1 MAEINPRDRLQ
12 PFLLDRL
19 IDDEPGST
27 KESRDRNVLSPTQ
40 LKASILRDINWLF
53 NTPAPVVSDGIGEF
67 PNAAASVV
75 NFGVPDL
82 TGNTGS
88 SVRADLMEKGF
99 LKALQTF
106 EPRLSR
112 HGLVV
117 KMKEDLEAPNV
128 IALTISGEVL
138 GNQLAERMYIKTEV
152 DLELGQ
158 VTLKEASSG

>member
-19 IDDEPGST
+19 IDDEPGAL
-27 KESRDRNVLSPTQ
+27 KESREKNLLSPSQ

-53 NTPAPVVSDGIGEF
+53 NTPAPVAADGIGEF

-75 NFGVPDL
+75 NYGVPDL

-88 SVRADLMEKGF
+88 SVRSDFLEKGF

-106 EPRLSR
+106 EP
-112 HGLVV
+112 
-117 KMKEDLEAPNV
+117 
-128 IALTISGEVL
+128 
-138 GNQLAERMYIKTEV
+138 
-152 DLELGQ
+152 
-158 VTLKEASSG
+158 